1 MVSACDLTR
10 VQLDA
15 LSVLAERHR
24 TGADI
29 IRELEAQYDSAP
41 HPSTVYHHLDSL
53 VDDDLVRKEESGG
66 SGRANRYRI
75 TDAGEGVVRE
85 YVAAL
90 AVRVQTGEFH
100 PG

>member
-1 MVSACDLTR
+1 VVSACDLTR

-41 HPSTVYHHLDSL
+41 HSSTVYHHLDSL
-53 VDDDLVRKEESGG
+53 VADDLITKESSGG

-75 TDAGEGVVRE
+75 TDDGESAIRE
-85 YVAAL
+85 YVTAL